1 MSTFQQLYCSI
12 NVLLCHDSITSFPR
26 LLWKLLLPLVIL
38 CVVLITV
45 LVLLVLAVR
54 LWLQSRRNAR
64 RARDGCPT
72 VAFFHPYCNAGGG
85 GERVL
90 WCAIRA
96 LQNRYFY
103 IIFNKEKK
111 QRGD

>member
-1 MSTFQQLYCSI
+1 M
-12 NVLLCHDSITSFPR
+12 
-26 LLWKLLLPLVIL
+26 LLPLLFL
-38 CVVLITV
+38 CVLLIAV

-54 LWLQSRRNAR
+54 FWLQSSRNAR
-64 RARDGCPT
+64 RARDGRPA

-96 LQNRYFY
+96 LQNR
-103 IIFNKEKK
+103 
-111 QRGD
+111 